1 MLIDDLRAMRAQ
13 EARFGFGQA
22 LASNVTPEEA
32 AEDYRAM
39 KEFGVP
45 NSAVTRQ
52 QRITRDAAR
61 IDWTAGART
70 QPVLQR
76 RLADL
81 GFANLVKDDVERTGW
96 LETLFRR
103 VGGEPGEAT
112 NVGQALRNSGA
123 RGLLDLE
130 NITPVIGNET
140 RMRNLSDQLRA
151 MDEAARRLANGES
164 NADIWGN
171 ADDPSGIVGRTL
183 FDKYAGIHR
192 QRIENEMRRTA
203 TAMSWISQVQSYY
216 PQSAAGQ
223 ALTDAEGFGA
233 SLAAIAANPVG
244 VFADI
249 GPQVMVQMAPFIAAS
264 LVTGGSGAVGGLI
277 ARSGTQLSRRAAM
290 TAGAG
295 RVAQITNIPLMG
307 ANSFGLSV
315 SSKVLELAADQGVN
329 LNNPEAIYNFYH
341 DNPDLAQIEA
351 TAKRYGAAVA
361 AFDALSLGMA
371 SARLPKALPAR
382 LAKVAPEASRTY
394 AKMMNAPMVSAL
406 SQFAAQGL
414 LQGAMGASGEAAGQI
429 VAEGEITS
437 WSDIVAEFIG
447 EFTTSPI
454 EVSSVAVS
462 AWRAGRN
469 EKIRAQIAEAAT
481 HKLIDDINKSKLAE
495 RSPEAF
501 NDFIDDVERDAYDR
515 SPFFIQADVLKQEGA
530 ADLLAADS
538 PEFAAELEAASELGA
553 DVRLSYPQFAKLA
566 VEDPELAHRLAPYFN
581 RRGDKTQAQAD
592 EALRDLQVA
601 SIDQISRALSRKS
614 EPFQQAMRN
623 VGYEIGQ
630 MLNAVP
636 DSERP
641 RNEKKAVQALW
652 MSQIANAAEDL
663 GMDPVALWKSY
674 GVRAVLGRDDVTMD
688 EQGNLQLFSPG
699 AKAAYSNG
707 EKSQRV
713 DLYQATNG
721 FFDPV
726 ARVIALLP
734 TANASTLL
742 HEGAHA
748 FLEMRMRLVSGF
760 MDAMPDRN
768 QWTDGQRS
776 FVETSE
782 RLVKHYG
789 MKSLADFNAAP
800 RAVRRS
806 VHERFARDYER
817 YIYEGHAPTSGLA
830 RVFQQFSNWLRTIY
844 RTIAEIPNGK
854 MTDETRALFD
864 ALFVSAEEQ
873 EKARWRRAFYDISR
887 ELRQAVP
894 GDPVRDKLI
903 NDFVNAFKDSEYE
916 AMAQLQAKMIRDQAY
931 ISKLRGQ
938 TVKKF
943 TNEQKRLRTRYYK
956 EAFERLSA
964 EPRYQAFDYLHDT
977 EKFLES
983 DLKAHGYAQD
993 RIEAL
998 RAKGLV
1004 AKRCR
1009 NRASPPIDEVA
1020 NRYGFTS
1027 VDELVTTM
1035 ERTQSAQ
1042 DEANDIA
1049 DARMIEAHGELSSP
1063 EAIER
1068 AADSAVFNTAT
1079 ERMFAIAA
1087 DFLDEASGRSA
1098 EMVDASDSVARAFI
1112 EGMKGRDLDPRGARK
1127 AAEENV
1133 REARRAM
1140 ADSTQQVDVSGS
1152 GAPIFEHQPKDLSR
1166 AASLMRR
1173 SVFNMALAR
1182 VIEETRAKFAQRVRT
1197 LRQRYDGKET
1207 NKNMDHQVFVFV
1219 ANALG
1224 QVGICSNIITQET
1237 VSYDDLAKHFAQTYG
1252 QTLPDMPPA
1261 VARMLGMS
1269 GELMQS
1275 PIAWRDATVNQRNEF
1290 LDFISHLESNG
1301 RDSKVLLTTANR
1313 ESIDDVNRQ
1322 IAEGIID
1329 SAKERG
1335 RKAKVTAA
1343 RDGRRAKFDA
1353 ELTSIAASHQRVPT
1367 LLQAIDGSRDGL
1379 LYKYIIKPF
1388 RDAQT
1393 RETQMTQELGQ
1404 KLLDAFKPLKKALS
1418 SHKPVYRE
1426 RLGGSYSLAELV
1438 VMLFN
1443 LGSESSTIRLLDGST
1458 QDTRRGPITEGPH
1471 PRWELSDVLLT
1482 IGEALS
1488 KEEIAAVQGV
1498 WNVYSSLWPQ
1508 VVALEREMGNPRPEQ
1523 VRPRPIQLR
1532 ASDGSLVL
1540 LQGGYYP
1547 AVYDYKSSG
1556 KAEIQDIQ
1564 RTGLEAFTGL
1574 GRNLNT
1580 NRSHVQRRAGS
1591 GGGMP
1596 LLLIPAGGINGLT
1609 AVIHDLCWRKPLIDA
1624 NKIFSPDGRVMTAIS
1639 TYWGQPAV
1647 KAINSWLER
1656 LARNGLEPSSTPD
1669 KMADLLRRHAS
1680 VAGLGFN
1687 VLTAVSQIV
1696 GLAQTVAV
1704 LGPRATLAG
1713 ISEFISRPRAAQKEM
1728 LAKSAFMRQRGQTF
1742 FRELRDVNTLVT
1754 RPGSGIHATLT
1765 NWAYAMIVYVQAL
1778 VDIPTWYGAYST
1790 AIADG
1795 KTDADAVAW
1804 ADNMVAQ
1811 AQGSGQLMDLS
1822 TIESHNSWTKLFTT
1836 FYQFFN
1842 VALNAAAYS
1851 MTTEK
1856 GARRW
1861 GSILMLMAVQPI
1873 LDTFLRSAFEIG
1885 GDDDEDYDEKLDKM
1899 FRKALAAPPEFML
1912 NSMVGLRELSGISAA
1927 LAGDPILSWRG
1938 PSGARVITDTYRLA
1952 QQINQGEADQGL
1964 LKAINSLSGSLLGNP
1979 FVVPLNRAIE
1989 GFNALDEDE
1998 TENPLSL
2005 MLGYKG
2011 KN

>member
-22 LASNVTPEEA
+22 LASDVTPDEA

-52 QRITRDAAR
+52 QRITRDSAR
-61 IDWTAGART
+61 IDWTAGAQT

-103 VGGEPGEAT
+103 VGGEPGEAA

-123 RGLLDLE
+123 RGLLGLE
-130 NITPVIGNET
+130 NVAPVIGNEA
-140 RMRNLSDQLRA
+140 RMRDLSRQLREL
-151 MDEAARRLANGES
+151 DEAAKRLANGES
-164 NADIWGN
+164 NAEIWGN

-183 FDKYAGIHR
+183 FDRYGEVHR
-192 QRIENEMRRTA
+192 KRIENEMRRTA
-203 TAMSWISQVQSYY
+203 AAMAWVGQVQQYY

-223 ALTDAEGFGA
+223 ALADADTLGEA
-233 SLAAIAANPVG
+233 LAAVAENPVG
-244 VFADI
+244 VLADI
-249 GPQVMVQMAPFIAAS
+249 GPEAVVQMAPFIAAS

-277 ARSGTQLSRRAAM
+277 ARSGTQLSRLAAM

-295 RVAQITNIPLMG
+295 RAASITNIPLMG

-315 SSKVLELAADQGVN
+315 SSNMLEAAADQGID
-329 LNNPEAIYNFYH
+329 LTNPEALYNFYH
-341 DNPDLAQIEA
+341 DNPNIAEMEA
-351 TAKRYGAAVA
+351 TARRYGSAVA
-361 AFDALSLGMA
+361 AFDALSLGLA
-371 SARLPKALPAR
+371 SARLPLTLPSR
-382 LAKVAPEASRTY
+382 LAKVAPAASRTY
-394 AKMMNAPMVSAL
+394 ARAMNAPMVSAF
-406 SQFAAQGL
+406 SQYAAQGL
-414 LQGAMGASGEAAGQI
+414 LQASLGATGEAAGQL
-429 VAEGEITS
+429 VAEGEVTS
-437 WSDIVAEFIG
+437 WSDIVSEFIG

-462 AWRAGRN
+462 SWRAGVDA
-469 EKIRAQIAEAAT
+469 KARAQANEAQT
-481 HKLIDDINKSKLAE
+481 HKLIDDINQSKLAE
-495 RSPEAF
+495 RSPEAL
-501 NDFIDDVERDAYDR
+501 NDYLNDVERDAYDR
-515 SPFFIQADVLKQEGA
+515 SPFYVQADVLKQEGVAEQLSA
-530 ADLLAADS
+530 AS
-538 PEFAAELEAASELGA
+538 PEFAAELEAASQLGA

-566 VEDPELAHRLAPYFN
+566 IEDPELAHRLAPYMH
-581 RRGDKTQAQAD
+581 RRGDKTQAEAD
-592 EALRDLQVA
+592 AALRDLQVA
-601 SIDQISRALSRKS
+601 SIDQVSRSLTRRS

-623 VGYEIGQ
+623 VGYDIGR

-636 DSERP
+636 DNERS

-652 MSQIANAAEDL
+652 MTQVSNAAQDM
-663 GMDPVALWKSY
+663 GMDPVELWRTF
-674 GVRAVLGRDDVTMD
+674 GVKAVLGRDDVAMD
-688 EQGNLQLFSPG
+688 EQGNLQLFSPA
-699 AKAAYSNG
+699 AKAAYSSG

-748 FLEMRMRLVSGF
+748 FLELRMRLVTSF
-760 MDAMPDRN
+760 VQSTPDRN
-768 QWTDGQRS
+768 QWTDSQRS
-776 FVETSE
+776 FVEITE
-782 RLVKHYG
+782 RLVRHYG
-789 MKSLADFNAAP
+789 MKSLDDFNAAP
-800 RAVRRS
+800 RAARRS
-806 VHERFARDYER
+806 IHERFARDYER
-817 YIYEGHAPTSGLA
+817 YLYEGHAPASGLA
-830 RVFQQFSNWLRTIY
+830 RVFQQFSNWLRSVY
-844 RTIAEIPNGK
+844 RTIVEIPNGK
-854 MTDETRALFD
+854 MTDDTRALFD

-873 EKARWRRAFYDISR
+873 EKARWRRSFYDISR
-887 ELRQAVP
+887 RLQQAVD
-894 GDPVRDKLI
+894 DPSRDKLI
-903 NDFVNAFKDSEYE
+903 NEFVNAFKDSEYE
-916 AMAQLQAKMIRDQAY
+916 ATAQLQAKMMRDQAY
-931 ISKLRGQ
+931 ISRLRQQ

-943 TNEQKRLRTRYYK
+943 TNEQKRLRSAYYK
-956 EAFERLSA
+956 EAFERLSG
-964 EPRYQAFDYLHDT
+964 ERRYQAFDYLHDT

-983 DLKAHGYAQD
+983 DLQAYGYAQD
-993 RIEAL
+993 HIDAL
-998 RAKGLV
+998 RSKGLV
-1004 AKRCR
+1004 TKRRR

-1049 DARMIEAHGELSSP
+1049 DARMIEEHGELSSP

-1068 AADSAVFNTAT
+1068 AADSAIFNAST

-1087 DFLDEASGRSA
+1087 DFLDRASGRSA
-1098 EMVDASDSVARAFI
+1098 ETVEAADAVAHAFI
-1112 EGMKGRDLDPRGARK
+1112 EGMRGRDLDPRGARK

-1133 REARRAM
+1133 REALRAM
-1140 ADSTQQVDVSGS
+1140 ADSTRQVGVSGS
-1152 GAPIFEHQPKDLSR
+1152 GAPLFEHQPKDLSR

-1173 SVFNMALAR
+1173 SVFNAALAR

-1207 NKNMDHQVFVFV
+1207 NKNMDHQVFVFI

-1224 QVGICSNIITQET
+1224 QVGICNNIITQET

-1252 QTLPDMPPA
+1252 QTLPLMPPA

-1275 PIAWRDATVNQRNEF
+1275 PIEWRDATVNQRNEF
-1290 LDFISHLESNG
+1290 LDFISHLESQG
-1301 RDSKVLLTTANR
+1301 RDSKVLLTTSNR

-1322 IAEGIID
+1322 IAEGVID

-1335 RKAKVTAA
+1335 REARVNAA
-1343 RDGRRAKFDA
+1343 RDGWRAKLDDD
-1353 ELTSIAASHQRVPT
+1353 LTAIAASHQRVPT

-1379 LYKYIIKPF
+1379 LYKYVIKPF

-1418 SHKPVYRE
+1418 DHKSVYRE
-1426 RLGGSYSLAELV
+1426 RLGGSYSASELV

-1471 PRWELSDVLLT
+1471 PRWELADVLLT
-1482 IGEALS
+1482 IGETLS
-1488 KEEIAAVQGV
+1488 KEQIAAVQGV
-1498 WNVYSSLWPQ
+1498 WDVYSSLWPQ

-1547 AVYDYKSSG
+1547 AVYDYKGSD

-1580 NRSHVQRRAGS
+1580 NKSHVQRRAGS
-1591 GGGMP
+1591 GGGRP

-1624 NKIFSPDGRVMTAIS
+1624 NKIFTPDGRVMTAIK

-1687 VLTAVSQIV
+1687 VLTAISQIV
-1696 GLAQTVAV
+1696 GLTQTVAV

-1713 ISEFISRPRAAQKEM
+1713 ISEFISRPRAAQREM

-1742 FRELRDVNTLVT
+1742 FRELRDVNALVT
-1754 RPGSGIHATLT
+1754 RPGSGWQTTLT

-1795 KTDADAVAW
+1795 KTDVDAVAW

-1822 TIESHNSWTKLFTT
+1822 MVESHNSWTKLFTT

-1861 GSILMLMAVQPI
+1861 GSILLLMAVQPI

-1899 FRKALAAPPEFML
+1899 FRKALAAPPEFVL

-1952 QQINQGEADQGL
+1952 QQINQGEMDQGL

-1989 GFNALDEDE
+1989 GGIALDDDE

-2005 MLGYKG
+2005 VLGYKG